1 MKTELIFTDEEIDR
15 IAERVAN
22 KLDSSNDHMK
32 IEVKKYEDCNCDWY
46 YVGALTGT
54 KTRYEMYVCP
64 KCGTECIHRTS
75 LIDGKLRIW
84 NT

>member
-22 KLDSSNDHMK
+22 KLDSLNN
-32 IEVKKYEDCNCDWY
+32 KKYEGCNCDWHY
-46 YVGALTGT
+46 IGALTGT
-54 KTRYEMYVCP
+54 KTKYEMYVCY

-75 LIDGKLRIW
+75 LIDGKTRIW